1 MSMILSQKHCEKK
14 LREIS
19 ILKQKP
25 KHNKEELEKIQNEEY
40 YKNIIKR
47 VYRKIL
53 HVIPDDIQQYI
64 WSFVDVNT
72 KLNFLRT
79 IYTPQYIDS
88 KLSSIE
94 NSRLTIKKL
103 FSCMKYVERIFTHY
117 LNKDGDNYKK
127 WGHYINNRKYYTT
140 NVEYFMEGHINTLIS
155 IIKIGIKNYTRIYA
169 TRDKDIH
176 ETEKDII
183 KLFISIKSI

>member
-1 MSMILSQKHCEKK
+1 
-14 LREIS
+14 
-19 ILKQKP
+19 
-25 KHNKEELEKIQNEEY
+25 
-40 YKNIIKR
+40 
-47 VYRKIL
+47 
-53 HVIPDDIQQYI
+53 
-64 WSFVDVNT
+64 
-72 KLNFLRT
+72 
-79 IYTPQYIDS
+79 
-88 KLSSIE
+88 
-94 NSRLTIKKL
+94 
-103 FSCMKYVERIFTHY
+103 

>member
-14 LREIS
+14 LREIR
-19 ILKQKP
+19 ILKQKQ

-40 YKNIIKR
+40 YENIIKR
-47 VYRKIL
+47 VYRKVL

-79 IYTPQYIDS
+79 IYNPHYIDT

-94 NSRLTIKKL
+94 NSRLTIRRL
-103 FSCMKYVERIFTHY
+103 SSCMKYVERIFTHY

-127 WGHYINNRKYYTT
+127 WEHYINNRKYYTK
-140 NVEYFMEGHINTLIS
+140 NVDILIS